1 MFLCC
6 GLDDTRRITDE
17 KDPMVHLDSV
27 YQELL
32 SKQLP
37 EEVQPTKSDPCLLP
51 SPAPR
56 HPVVE
61 ESSLP
66 DQEEQTDQ
74 EKSPS
79 LPAAKPHQSP
89 PRPVT
94 IKEPVEFLPE
104 EEICK
109 NRLSEEELRNIPRFA
124 SYHPGEPNKV
134 FGDEP

>member
-37 EEVQPTKSDPCLLP
+37 EVQPTKSDPCLLP

-56 HPVVE
+56 HTVVE

-79 LPAAKPHQSP
+79 LPATKPHQSP